1 MLDIFKRKDKKDNTI
16 VNNESFEKLSDAID
30 TESIDSI
37 YPFSWLEKKGHIETG
52 ENYLKTLVIVDY
64 PQSVK
69 GAYLSNLLRK
79 NGNVEITQFI
89 RPANIETMINHLNN
103 SIKNRRAELIR
114 VTDPKRKATLEREI
128 KSSEQQLDKFLDEK
142 TGFMYLYM

>member
-37 YPFSWLEKKGHIETG
+37 YPFSWLAKKGHIETG

-69 GAYLSNLLRK
+69 GAYLSNFLRK
-79 NGNVEITQFI
+79 TRHVEIPQFI
-89 RPANIETMINHLNN
+89 RPANNETILIHLNN
-103 SIKNRRAELIR
+103 SSKNSQAE
-114 VTDPKRKATLEREI
+114 
-128 KSSEQQLDKFLDEK
+128 
-142 TGFMYLYM
+142 